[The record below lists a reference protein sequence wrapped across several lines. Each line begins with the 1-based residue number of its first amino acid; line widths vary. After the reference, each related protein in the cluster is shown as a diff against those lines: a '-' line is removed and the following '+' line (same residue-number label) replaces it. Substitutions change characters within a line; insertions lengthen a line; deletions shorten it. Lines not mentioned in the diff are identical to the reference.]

1 MCGVFPVHIRT
12 LPLRGRKSHLP
23 VPLDLN
29 VQLETK
35 QELGKLVLSTKK
47 TQTYLLYIF
56 RRIIFLNF
64 ETHLP
69 PDAYSSSSNGKKIV
83 YTHVRSSFF
92 QNQNVVHYFL
102 LIISGRWTRNP
113 TPRPPQA
120 ARNPRLPLPQC
131 PLASTLASWSAHCIA
146 VIDGRSRPW
155 ENRWVLFKRPP
166 RHREKRV
173 AAGALNS
180 RACVLCRYL
189 GQLSPAS

>member
-1 MCGVFPVHIRT
+1 M
-12 LPLRGRKSHLP
+12 
-23 VPLDLN
+23 
-29 VQLETK
+29 
-35 QELGKLVLSTKK
+35 KK
-47 TQTYLLYIF
+47 VSSFNKKNQTSLLYIF
-56 RRIIFLNF
+56 RRIVFLNF
-64 ETHLP
+64 ETHFP
-69 PDAYSSSSNGKKIV
+69 PDAYSSPSKEKNSLYACEILILPKEK
-83 YTHVRSSFF
+83 
-92 QNQNVVHYFL
+92 VVHCSL
-102 LIISGRWTRNP
+102 LTISSWWTGNP

-189 GQLSPAS
+189 GQLSPAP